1 MKLSSFVSKDRLL
14 SRRSLS
20 TIQFFLALSVTC
32 LSAALL
38 FSERIMESLVTMII
52 GMGLDSLRAQLIAAL
67 LLTGGAALV
76 GAACGRHKGGAMVG
90 GGIAFWLGYL
100 ANFLQLEQRPVY
112 DPAGNLEVLNEG
124 ALIHTAAVMLALGLL
139 SGFLGAAVGVA
150 LGEVFLDPP
159 YRLLA
164 LIWRRVAHPGDGGT
178 PRRPRAT
185 EQSAAHTQATTGLI
199 GSWVA
204 ALLMVLLLVL
214 AGSSVDLFVFSPDL
228 GLRNLPSLSPNGR
241 IPAHGTIVEDSL
253 LSPALGG
260 QRRSFLV
267 YLPPS
272 YFTVQGRTKRYPTL
286 YLLHGS
292 PGSEHDWLTGGKADQ
307 SADTLIAGGKIPE
320 LILIF
325 PDGNGRPGET
335 SEWGNSFD
343 GHQLMETAIA
353 VDLVRYVDRHYR
365 TLADP
370 AHRAIGGLSM
380 GGFGAMNIAV
390 HHPDIFGFVISLG
403 GYYHAEG
410 SIWGNNAAYIRA
422 NSPADV
428 LPDDKRAWNL
438 RMYIGAAT
446 KDQPYYTEAR
456 QFVQELAQLHIAY
469 HFDVQNGYHA
479 WNVWQ
484 TQLYHALLWLHWG

>member
-1 MKLSSFVSKDRLL
+1 MNLSSIVAKDRLR
-14 SRRSLS
+14 SRPSLS
-20 TIQFFLALSVTC
+20 AIQFYLALCVTL

-38 FSERIMESLVTMII
+38 FSERIMGSLITMII
-52 GMGLDSLRAQLIAAL
+52 DLGLDPLRAQLIAAL
-67 LLTGGAALV
+67 LLTGGAALG
-76 GAACGRHKGGAMVG
+76 GAACGRRKGGAMVG

-100 ANFLQLEQRPVY
+100 ANFLQLEQRPFY
-112 DPAGNLEVLNEG
+112 DPAGYLEVLNEG
-124 ALIHTAAVMLALGLL
+124 VLVQRAAVMLALGLL
-139 SGFLGAAVGVA
+139 SAFLGAAVGVA
-150 LGEVFLDPP
+150 LGEVLLDPL

-164 LIWRRVAHPGDGGT
+164 LIWHRRIHPDDGRTLRLQSATGQYAA
-178 PRRPRAT
+178 PARAT
-185 EQSAAHTQATTGLI
+185 RGLV

-204 ALLMVLLLVL
+204 AGLMLLLLVL
-214 AGSSVDLFVFSPDL
+214 ASSSVDLFEFSPDS
-228 GLRNLPSLSPNGR
+228 GLHSMFSPNNGV
-241 IPAHGTIVEDSL
+241 PAHGTIVEDSL

-272 YFTVQGRTKRYPTL
+272 YFTPQGRTKRYPTL

-292 PGSEHDWLTGGKADQ
+292 PGGEYDWLTGGKADQ
-307 SADTLIAGGKIPE
+307 SADALIASGKIPE
-320 LILIF
+320 LLLIL

-343 GHQLMETAIA
+343 GHQLMETSIAI
-353 VDLVRYVDRHYR
+353 DLVRYVDRHYR

-370 AHRAIGGLSM
+370 AYRGIGGLSM

-410 SIWGNNAAYIRA
+410 SVWGNNAACIRA

-428 LPDDKRAWNL
+428 LPGQKRAWNL

-446 KDQPYYTEAR
+446 KDQPYYTAAR

-469 HFDVQNGYHA
+469 HFDVLYGYHA

>member
-1 MKLSSFVSKDRLL
+1 MNLSSFVSKDRLL
-14 SRRSLS
+14 SRPSLS
-20 TIQFFLALSVTC
+20 TMQFFLAVGATC

-38 FSERIMESLVTMII
+38 FSERILESLVTMII
-52 GMGLDSLRAQLIAAL
+52 GIGLDPLRAQLIAAL

-76 GAACGRHKGGAMVG
+76 GAACGRHKGGAMLG
-90 GGIAFWLGYL
+90 GGIAFCLGYL
-100 ANFLQLEQRPVY
+100 ANFLQLEQGPVY

-150 LGEVFLDPP
+150 LGEVLLDPP

-164 LIWRRVAHPGDGGT
+164 LTWHRIAHPDDGRT

-185 EQSAAHTQATTGLI
+185 EQHTAQTPSTPMLLW
-199 GSWVA
+199 SWVA
-204 ALLMVLLLVL
+204 AVLMLLLLVL
-214 AGSSVDLFVFSPDL
+214 ASSSVDLFVFAPDI
-228 GLRNLPSLSPNGR
+228 GLHGLPPLAPNGR

-272 YFTVQGRTKRYPTL
+272 YFTPQGRTKRYPTL

-292 PGSEHDWLTGGKADQ
+292 PGSEYDWLTGGKADQ
-307 SADTLIAGGKIPE
+307 SADALIASGKIPE
-320 LILIF
+320 LILIL

-343 GHQLMETAIA
+343 GRQLMETFVA
-353 VDLVRYVDRHYR
+353 VELVRYVDQHYR

-370 AHRAIGGLSM
+370 AYRGIGGLSM

-410 SIWGNNAAYIRA
+410 SVWGNNAACIRA

-428 LPDDKRAWNL
+428 LPGEKRAWNL

-446 KDQPYYTEAR
+446 KDQPYYTAAR
-456 QFVQELAQLHIAY
+456 QFVQELAQLHVAY
-469 HFDVQNGYHA
+469 HFDVQHGYHA

>member
-1 MKLSSFVSKDRLL
+1 MKEKSNKALDR
-14 SRRSLS
+14 RER
-20 TIQFFLALSVTC
+20 A
-32 LSAALL
+32 SA
-38 FSERIMESLVTMII
+38 SLVESMF
-52 GMGLDSLRAQLIAAL
+52 R
-67 LLTGGAALV
+67 
-76 GAACGRHKGGAMVG
+76 
-90 GGIAFWLGYL
+90 GIAFWLGYL

-150 LGEVFLDPP
+150 LGEVLLDPP
-159 YRLLA
+159 YRVLA
-164 LIWRRVAHPGDGGT
+164 LIWHRIAHPDDGRT

-185 EQSAAHTQATTGLI
+185 EQHTAQTPSLFW
-199 GSWVA
+199 SWVA

-214 AGSSVDLFVFSPDL
+214 ASSSVDLFVFAPDI
-228 GLRNLPSLSPNGR
+228 GLHSLPPLAPNGR
-241 IPAHGTIVEDSL
+241 IPAHGTIVQDSL

-267 YLPPS
+267 YLPPT
-272 YFTVQGRTKRYPTL
+272 YATPQGRTSRYPTL

-292 PGSEHDWLTGGKADQ
+292 PGSEYDWLTGGKADQ
-307 SADTLIAGGKIPE
+307 SADALIASGKIPE
-320 LILIF
+320 LILIL

-343 GHQLMETAIA
+343 GGQLMETFVA

-370 AHRAIGGLSM
+370 AYRGIGGLSM

-410 SIWGNNAAYIRA
+410 SVWGNNAAYLRA

-428 LPDDKRAWNL
+428 LPEDRRAWNL
-438 RMYIGAAT
+438 RMYI
-446 KDQPYYTEAR
+446 
-456 QFVQELAQLHIAY
+456 AY
-469 HFDVQNGYHA
+469 HFDVEQGYHA

-484 TQLYHALLWLHWG
+484 TQLYHALLWLQWG